1 MRNAIQHCLDFLI
14 RAKKENMA
22 SKMTVKQLRRKLERE
37 INWGGSE
44 SKINALENELE
55 RIGNWPEDL
64 IITVRGLKAK
74 NPEELPYTSRV
85 DFCEATQITGDHLDR
100 IRSEASGGFSNG
112 VCLRKGIG
120 WIVMSG
126 NSSNVHHAYE
136 TLKWDFRFGLSSI
149 KEGEKV
155 FILPRNSSEDNFAIM
170 ATAGKDAYPLSK
182 STQDPNWVYTTRGQ

>member
-1 MRNAIQHCLDFLI
+1 
-14 RAKKENMA
+14 
-22 SKMTVKQLRRKLERE
+22 
-37 INWGGSE
+37 
-44 SKINALENELE
+44 
-55 RIGNWPEDL
+55 
-64 IITVRGLKAK
+64 
-74 NPEELPYTSRV
+74 
-85 DFCEATQITGDHLDR
+85 
-100 IRSEASGGFSNG
+100 
-112 VCLRKGIG
+112 
-120 WIVMSG
+120 MSG